1 VEDGSRV
8 VPQASK
14 PVRRLAVVKAV
25 AGLQTVRL
33 RFVAET
39 GAGVVATNLIT
50 IEVGIAG
57 VSGLLI
63 RSAWAE
69 SAFSPFGVTRQ
80 AQQAISSSAGSKV

>member
-1 VEDGSRV
+1 
-8 VPQASK
+8 
-14 PVRRLAVVKAV
+14 
-25 AGLQTVRL
+25 
-33 RFVAET
+33 
-39 GAGVVATNLIT
+39 VATSLIT